1 MKILK
6 TEICVGRSELRAL
19 VGAKEGVTKECENE
33 DCCVWERQE
42 KMVMDRRSHASAA
55 NTPMDIHR
63 MP

>member
-1 MKILK
+1 MKIAV
-6 TEICVGRSELRAL
+6 CGRDR
-19 VGAKEGVTKECENE
+19 
-33 DCCVWERQE
+33 E

>member
-33 DCCVWERQE
+33 DCCVWER
-42 KMVMDRRSHASAA
+42 
-55 NTPMDIHR
+55 HR
-63 MP
+63 KDGYG